1 MFKQGEQKEAAGKAK
16 AGQGGGAGRDQAITQ
31 AYAYRREPAR
41 PELPADVLWHPTVE
55 LKNGRAQVSFDLPAS
70 VTTYRVLLHAHSP
83 SGRLGSAE
91 GKLEVRP
98 AAP

>member
-1 MFKQGEQKEAAGKAK
+1 MFKRAEDKAPAAKAK
-16 AGQGGGAGRDQAITQ
+16 GGAGGGAGRDQASLQ

-41 PELPADVLWHPTVE
+41 PELPADVLWHPAVVLT
-55 LKNGRAQVSFDLPAS
+55 NGRAQVSFDLPAS

-98 AAP
+98 AVP